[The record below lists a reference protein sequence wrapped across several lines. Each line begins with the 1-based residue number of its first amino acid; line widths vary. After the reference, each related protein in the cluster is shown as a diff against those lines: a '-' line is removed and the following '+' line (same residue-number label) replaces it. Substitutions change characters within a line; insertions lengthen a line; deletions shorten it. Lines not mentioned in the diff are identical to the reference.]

1 MNHKTIR
8 AYQFKA
14 DEAVRTLEEAGAQW
28 VVGKGK
34 PHWELPI
41 EPKLDVEEVKRQ
53 QSLEFAKIIDKNF
66 IGMCRELFGE
76 PQAEAPKEI
85 PAVDSFEMGPTQF
98 PDRGRYVGKTVVI
111 KRIPSWH
118 RLERRFIGQ
127 SARADSIEFITKSN
141 YKGYVVMLRIGC
153 ASVWLP
159 VSCVEFRL

>member
-34 PHWELPI
+34 PHWELPVT
-41 EPKLDVEEVKRQ
+41 PKENLENMRNEIRAQFAEEVNERMLAFM
-53 QSLEFAKIIDKNF
+53 STLV
-66 IGMCRELFGE
+66 
-76 PQAEAPKEI
+76 PQAAKEV
-85 PAVDSFEMGPTQF
+85 PVVDAFELGPTQF

-111 KRIPSWH
+111 KRIPLWH
-118 RLERRFIGQ
+118 RLDRRYIGQ
-127 SARADSIEFITKSN
+127 STRADSIEFITKSN